1 MPAVLIF
8 GLVVVV
14 GLLYAQSAKASCGCA
29 SCTGSADSEGCGY
42 VNPDGSTN
50 GFAINNPG
58 NIRWIANP
66 QARWQGMISNH
77 NGYGVFD
84 TLSNGVRAIGK
95 QLTVDYNRGYNTVR
109 KIITVWAPPSDN
121 NITSAY
127 VADVSNRINIAPDDP
142 LEPFQDLLPDLT
154 AAIIIHENGR
164 NTIDQGDLLTY
175 LNT

>member
-8 GLVVVV
+8 GFVIVI

-29 SCTGSADSEGCGY
+29 SCTGSKDTEGCGY

-58 NIRWIANP
+58 NIRWIENP
-66 QARWQGMISNH
+66 SARWLGMISNH

-84 TLSNGVRAIGK
+84 TLQNGVRAIGK
-95 QLTVDYNRGYNTVR
+95 QLTVDYNRGNNTVR
-109 KIITVWAPPSDN
+109 KIISVWAPASENLTD
-121 NITSAY
+121 AY
-127 VADVSNRINIAPDDP
+127 IADVSQRINIAPDDP
-142 LEPFQDLLPDLT
+142 LEPFQDILPDLT

-164 NTIDQGDLLTY
+164 NTIDTGDLLTY
-175 LNT
+175 LNS